1 MSGEMKEETKAEQQG
16 EGWHMQYEKA
26 YDKQAIQ
33 ENKGRQTSVQKG
45 GKWDLDVYAHITS
58 SCDTAAYI
66 TVI

>member
-1 MSGEMKEETKAEQQG
+1 
-16 EGWHMQYEKA
+16 MQYEKA